1 MIRHLGSVY
10 CLNNKN
16 HLSHRSAI
24 TLPAFAQSL
33 LPQLKNLTSVL
44 LCVFAAFALIVFG
57 FGLDLNSRLIIFGP
71 IIGLGTALALV
82 FRKRAVPPLFF
93 FAFIFQLIFG
103 WLHDEVFT
111 ATVGIE
117 FILLAA
123 VFCLQTYIT
132 STALLRIEG
141 LYTGSYFKE
150 VLALVCISIL
160 TSIIGYLLALFFA
173 SFIAVFSISD
183 IKKML
188 SLGITGQY
196 IGMII
201 SVPLVRGLFQYKQK
215 GMNAHLKSVAFPLW
229 MMFGFIYVFLGL
241 LNAEVEKKVQIE
253 FEKVALE
260 ASTLV
265 EAEFLEQDAFIE
277 GIQSFFATHSSAVTA
292 DEFKSFVSS
301 ALVRYPMI
309 QGISWLP
316 YLKADQIPEFIKTQR
331 KIYPDY
337 EIRAIGGVATV
348 PTESKQSFFAP
359 VAYIQPLATNQKA
372 LGFDIASNPARL
384 VALEQAKS
392 GFKTIA
398 TAPIK
403 LVQTQDQKMGILL
416 IKYLGNSKN
425 GPGFISEVLRL
436 EEFIALTTAGLK
448 EFVNI
453 KVVDADSKSV
463 IFDNEFIASNLSVSK
478 PIIFGGRV
486 FDVDMSPT
494 PDFMESHTPIKYK
507 IFLAV
512 LAAIIMSISN
522 SFVLLVSGFQR
533 KIQDQVA
540 QKTAELQK
548 SEQQLQ
554 YVLSATGDGIWD
566 WDMQT
571 GSVVHNERWLEL
583 LGIDAKKTQSTVDAY
598 RERIYSEDRDK
609 VFQSI
614 EESIKTGQKYSL
626 EYRMQ
631 RTDNSLIW
639 VSDIGMVVER
649 APNGEPLRMVGAI
662 TDITSQKSDQAM
674 IEELAFFDP
683 VTNLPNRRYIK
694 DRIQRAIGESA
705 RNDSFSALMFMDLD
719 DFKFVNDSYGHHN
732 GDVLLKQFGARL
744 IDVLRPL
751 DVVSRIGGDEF
762 LVLFDKSYPSAEQCK
777 EVLHS
782 VIERVSMRLA
792 EPFQLDQNIVI
803 SIKPSIGVVIFG
815 KDTNGF
821 EEVMKFADLAMYN
834 NKLNPAESYR
844 LFDHSLHEEF
854 LHMSEMNT
862 GLIEACA
869 QEQFYVEYQP
879 VLNRNKEL
887 VAHEA
892 LARWRHPRLGKVMP
906 HIFIP
911 FAEKNGHIRSVSN
924 AIFMQIFSSKKLQEL
939 LVHKL
944 DYSIMVNL
952 SGLHL
957 MDEDF
962 SRDFLSLA
970 NSYSFPLNKMH
981 LEVTEGVFMDD
992 KEKAIRTMD
1001 KLKVEGIKF
1010 AMDDFGTGYSSLSY
1024 LQKLPI
1030 NYLKIDKSFV
1040 SGMQIAAGDMMIVKN
1055 IIMLAH
1061 TLGLEVIAEGVE
1073 TEVQFNLL
1081 SDMGCNY
1088 FQGWF
1093 CGRPGP
1099 LPNL

>member
-1 MIRHLGSVY
+1 MA
-10 CLNNKN
+10 K
-16 HLSHRSAI
+16 
-24 TLPAFAQSL
+24 
-33 LPQLKNLTSVL
+33 SVL
-44 LCVFAAFALIVFG
+44 SFPQNFLLQPWTLIAALVCVFAAFALIVFS

-71 IIGLGTALALV
+71 IIGLGTAFVLV
-82 FRKRAVPPLFF
+82 FRKNAILPLFF
-93 FAFIFQLIFG
+93 FALLFQLIFRWFHNEALTAAI
-103 WLHDEVFT
+103 WLELF
-111 ATVGIE
+111 
-117 FILLAA
+117 LLAS
-123 VFCLQTYIT
+123 VFSLQTFIA
-132 STALLRIEG
+132 STALLRIER
-141 LYTGSYFKE
+141 LYTGSYYKE
-150 VLALVCISIL
+150 VVALLCISIL
-160 TSIIGYLLALFFA
+160 TSVIGYLLAIFFA
-173 SFIAVFSISD
+173 SFISAFSIPE
-183 IKKML
+183 IKKAL
-188 SLGITGQY
+188 SLGVIGQY
-196 IGMII
+196 IGII
-201 SVPLVRGLFQYKQK
+201 VSIPLVRGLFQDQQK
-215 GMNAHLKSVAFPLW
+215 YLHAHLKSVAFPLW
-229 MMFGFIYVFLGL
+229 VMFGFIYVFLGL
-241 LNAEVEKKVQIE
+241 LNTEIEKKIQVE
-253 FEKVALE
+253 FEKVAIE
-260 ASTLV
+260 AATLV
-265 EAEFLEQDAFIE
+265 EAEFLEQDAFID
-277 GIQSFFATHSSAVTA
+277 GVQSFFVTHSAAVTA
-292 DEFKSFVSS
+292 DEFKSYVSS

-316 YLKADQIPEFIKTQR
+316 YLNADQIPVFIASQR
-331 KIYPDY
+331 KVYPDY
-337 EIRAIGGVATV
+337 EIRAIGGVTTS
-348 PTESKQSFFAP
+348 PTETKQKFFAP
-359 VAYIQPLATNQKA
+359 VAYIQPLVTNQKA
-372 LGFDIASNPARL
+372 LGFDIASNPDRL
-384 VALEQAKS
+384 AALESAKS

-403 LVQTQDQKMGILL
+403 LVQNQDQKMGILL
-416 IKYLGNSKN
+416 IKYLASSKN

-436 EEFIALTTAGLK
+436 EEFIALTTATLK
-448 EFVNI
+448 EYVNI
-453 KVVDADSKSV
+453 KVVDADSKSI
-463 IFDNEFIASNLSVSK
+463 IFDNEFVVSNLSISK

-486 FDVDMSPT
+486 FDIDMSPT
-494 PDFMESHTPIKYK
+494 ADFVDSHTPTKYK
-507 IFLAV
+507 IFLGI
-512 LAAIIMSISN
+512 LAALIMSISS
-522 SFVLLVSGFQR
+522 SFLLLVNGFQR
-533 KIQDQVA
+533 KIQDQVTE
-540 QKTAELQK
+540 KTAELQK

-571 GSVVHNERWLEL
+571 GTVMHNERWLEL
-583 LGIDAKKTQSTVDAY
+583 LGLDPRNKQSTVDSY
-598 RERIYSEDRDK
+598 KKRIYPEDQEK

-614 EESIKTGQKYSL
+614 NESIKTGEKYSL

-631 RTDNSLIW
+631 RADDSLIW

-649 APNGEPLRMVGAI
+649 GPNSEPLRMVGAI
-662 TDITSQKSDQAM
+662 TDITNQKSDQAM

-719 DFKFVNDSYGHHN
+719 DFKFVNDTYGHHN

-762 LVLFDKSYPSAEQCK
+762 LVLFDKNYPSAEQCK
-777 EVLHS
+777 EVLHG
-782 VIERVSMRLA
+782 VIERVSFRLA
-792 EPFQLDQNIVI
+792 ESFQLDPNISI
-803 SIKPSIGVVIFG
+803 TIKPSIGVVIFG

-862 GLIEACA
+862 SLIEACA
-869 QEQFYVEYQP
+869 SDQFYVEYQP
-879 VLNRNKEL
+879 VLNRDKEL

-892 LARWRHPRLGKVMP
+892 LARWRHPSLGRVMP

-911 FAEKNGHIRSVSN
+911 FAEKNGHIKGVSK
-924 AIFMQIFSSKKLQEL
+924 AIFKKVFSSTEL
-939 LVHKL
+939 MTMLAQSKN
-944 DYSIMVNL
+944 YNIMLNL

-962 SRDFLSLA
+962 AQDFVSLA
-970 NSYSFPLNKMH
+970 NSYSFPLNKVH
-981 LEVTEGVFMDD
+981 LEVTEGIFMDD
-992 KEKAIRTMD
+992 KDKVIRTMD
-1001 KLKVEGIKF
+1001 MLKVEGIKF

-1040 SGMQIAAGDMMIVKN
+1040 SGMQAAAGDMMIVKN

-1073 TEVQFNLL
+1073 TEVQFDLL

-1093 CGRPGP
+1093 CGRPGV

>member
-1 MIRHLGSVY
+1 MPTLA
-10 CLNNKN
+10 KN
-16 HLSHRSAI
+16 S
-24 TLPAFAQSL
+24 
-33 LPQLKNLTSVL
+33 LPQPRTLIPALVII
-44 LCVFAAFALIVFG
+44 FAAFALIVFSL
-57 FGLDLNSRLIIFGP
+57 GLDLNNRLVIFGP
-71 IIGLGTALALV
+71 IISLSAALVLV
-82 FRKRAVPPLFF
+82 FRRRAIIPLFF
-93 FAFIFQLIFG
+93 FAFIFQFFCKWHHDQIFLIAN
-103 WLHDEVFT
+103 W
-111 ATVGIE
+111 IE
-117 FILLAA
+117 FFLLAV
-123 VFCLQTYIT
+123 VFCLQSWVT
-132 STALLRIEG
+132 STAILRVEG
-141 LYTGSYFKE
+141 LYRGYYYKE
-150 VLALVCISIL
+150 ALGLLIISIF
-160 TSIIGYLLALFFA
+160 TSLIGCALAIFCVSFFTA
-173 SFIAVFSISD
+173 IPVSE
-183 IKKML
+183 IKKIL
-188 SLGITGQY
+188 PLGVIGQY
-196 IGMII
+196 IGLIVSI
-201 SVPLVRGLFQYKQK
+201 PLVRGLFLRQDLHMK
-215 GMNAHLKSVAFPLW
+215 AHLKSVALPLW
-229 MMFGFIYVFLGL
+229 VMFGFIYLFLGL
-241 LNAEVEKKVQIE
+241 LNTEIEKKIQIE
-253 FEKVALE
+253 FEKVAIE

-277 GIQSFFATHSSAVTA
+277 GIQSFFTTHATAVNA
-292 DEFKSFVSS
+292 EEFKSYVSP

-316 YLKADQIPEFIKTQR
+316 YLKASQIPEFIQSQR
-331 KIYPDY
+331 KIYPNY
-337 EIRAIGGVATV
+337 EIRAIGGTTTV
-348 PTESKQSFFAP
+348 STESKQTFFAP
-359 VAYIQPLATNQKA
+359 VAYIQPLITNQKA

-416 IKYLGNSKN
+416 IKYVAGSRN

-436 EEFIALTTAGLK
+436 EEFIGLTTAALR
-448 EFVNI
+448 EYVTI
-453 KVVDADSKSV
+453 RVVDADSKSV
-463 IFDNEFIASNLSVSK
+463 IFNNDFSTSNLTISK

-494 PDFMESHTPIKYK
+494 AEFVDTHTPYKYK
-507 IFLAV
+507 ILLGIF
-512 LAAIIMSISN
+512 AALIMSISN
-522 SFVLLVSGFQR
+522 SFLLLVSGFQR
-533 KIQDQVA
+533 KIEDQVT

-566 WDMQT
+566 WDMQSGT
-571 GSVVHNERWLEL
+571 VIHNDRWLEL
-583 LGIDAKKTQSTVDAY
+583 LGLDTQNKESTVDSY
-598 RERIYSEDRDK
+598 KNRIYLEDREK
-609 VFQSI
+609 VSQSI
-614 EESIKTGQKYSL
+614 ENSIKTGEKYSL

-631 RTDNSLIW
+631 RADGSLIW

-649 APNGEPLRMVGAI
+649 AIDGEPLRMVGAI

-719 DFKFVNDSYGHHN
+719 NFKFVNDTYGHHY

-762 LVLFDKSYPSAEQCK
+762 LVLFDKNYPSLEQCK
-777 EVLHS
+777 EVLHG
-782 VIERVSMRLA
+782 VIERVSTKLA
-792 EPFQLDQNIVI
+792 DPFQLDQNINL

-834 NKLNPAESYR
+834 NKLNPDEVYR

-911 FAEKNGHIRSVSN
+911 FAEKNGHIRSVSDV
-924 AIFMQIFSSKKLQEL
+924 IFKQIFSSMQLREML
-939 LVHKL
+939 IHKP

-962 SRDFLSLA
+962 SQDFVALA
-970 NSYSFPLNKMH
+970 NSYSFPLNKVH

-992 KEKAIRTMD
+992 KDKAIRTMD
-1001 KLKVEGIKF
+1001 SLKIEGIKF

-1040 SGMQIAAGDMMIVKN
+1040 SGMQAAEGDMMIVKN

>member
-1 MIRHLGSVY
+1 MGR
-10 CLNNKN
+10 
-16 HLSHRSAI
+16 
-24 TLPAFAQSL
+24 
-33 LPQLKNLTSVL
+33 
-44 LCVFAAFALIVFG
+44 
-57 FGLDLNSRLIIFGP
+57 IF
-71 IIGLGTALALV
+71 
-82 FRKRAVPPLFF
+82 F
-93 FAFIFQLIFG
+93 
-103 WLHDEVFT
+103 
-111 ATVGIE
+111 
-117 FILLAA
+117 LLAV
-123 VFCLQTYIT
+123 VFCLQSFLA
-132 STALLRIEG
+132 STALIRVES
-141 LYTGSYFKE
+141 LYSSSYYKE
-150 VLALVCISIL
+150 VLGLLVISIL
-160 TSIIGYLLALFFA
+160 TSVVGYALAIFCA
-173 SFIAVFSISD
+173 SIFIAIPISE
-183 IKKML
+183 IKKIL
-188 SLGITGQY
+188 PLGVIGQY
-196 IGMII
+196 IGLIVSI
-201 SVPLVRGLFQYKQK
+201 PLVRGLFQGEQK
-215 GMNAHLKSVAFPLW
+215 HLSSHLKSVVLPLW
-229 MMFGFIYVFLGL
+229 VMFGFIYLFLGL
-241 LNAEVEKKVQIE
+241 LNSEIEKKIQIE
-253 FEKVALE
+253 FEKVAVE

-277 GIQSFFATHSSAVTA
+277 GIQSFFVTHSSAVTA
-292 DEFKSFVSS
+292 DEFKSYVSS
-301 ALVRYPMI
+301 ALIRYPMI

-316 YLKADQIPEFIKTQR
+316 YLKADQIPEFIKSQR

-337 EIRAIGGVATV
+337 EIRAIGGVTTV
-348 PTESKQSFFAP
+348 VAESKQLFFAP
-359 VAYIQPLATNQKA
+359 VAYIQPLSTNQKA

-384 VALEQAKS
+384 VALEQARL

-416 IKYLGNSKN
+416 IKYLANSKN

-448 EFVNI
+448 EYVNI

-463 IFDNEFIASNLSVSK
+463 IFDNEFSSSNLSISK

-486 FDVDMSPT
+486 FDVDMSPSA
-494 PDFMESHTPIKYK
+494 DFVDTHTPIQYK
-507 IFLAV
+507 ILLGI
-512 LAAIIMSISN
+512 LAAFILSISN
-522 SFVLLVSGFQR
+522 SFLLLVSGFQR
-533 KIQDQVA
+533 KIEDQVT

-566 WDMQT
+566 WDMQSGT
-571 GSVVHNERWLEL
+571 VIHNERWLEL
-583 LGIDAKKTQSTVDAY
+583 LGLDTRNKQSTVDSY
-598 RERIYSEDRDK
+598 KERIYSEDREK

-614 EESIKTGQKYSL
+614 GKSIKTREKYSL
-626 EYRMQ
+626 EYRMM
-631 RTDNSLIW
+631 RADGSLIW

-649 APNGEPLRMVGAI
+649 ALDGEPLRMVGAI

-719 DFKFVNDSYGHHN
+719 NFKFVNDTYGHHN

-751 DVVSRIGGDEF
+751 DVVARIGGDEF
-762 LVLFDKSYPSAEQCK
+762 LVLFDKNYPSLEQCK
-777 EVLHS
+777 EVLHG
-782 VIERVSMRLA
+782 VIERVSTKLA
-792 EPFQLDQNIVI
+792 DPFQLDQNISL

-834 NKLNPAESYR
+834 NKLNPDEAYR

-911 FAEKNGHIRSVSN
+911 FAEKNGHIRSVSDV
-924 AIFMQIFSSKKLQEL
+924 IFKQIFSSTQLRQMLAGKP
-939 LVHKL
+939 

-962 SRDFLSLA
+962 SQDFVSLA
-970 NSYSFPLNKMH
+970 NSYSFPLKKVH
-981 LEVTEGVFMDD
+981 LEVTEGIFMDD
-992 KEKAIRTMD
+992 KDKAIRTMNS
-1001 KLKVEGIKF
+1001 LKVEGIKF

-1040 SGMQIAAGDMMIVKN
+1040 SGMQAAAGDMMIVKN

-1073 TEVQFNLL
+1073 TETQFNLL
-1081 SDMGCNY
+1081 SEMGCNY